1 METPFFLA
9 RLTCTFNYWRYEELR
24 RLSRLI
30 FVTLSVGAIAAG
42 AMAILQSRTL
52 TLESE
57 GSRRVTRNV
66 QTDGYV
72 RLVRRLS
79 DAPCIQGRSWDYG
92 RDYIWVSN
100 GCRAIFEYGR
110 YDDRYDRYDP
120 RYDDRYDRDDR
131 YGRGDERRR
140 DPFGVF
146 GSNRG
151 GQTVRVESEDGRRKE
166 KRVDTR
172 GGVRLVRQLSDRPCT
187 YGRSWGYD
195 RDSIWVDRGCRG
207 VFEVGGRNG
216 NGYGYGRNIP
226 DWFPGRYRG
235 YDNGREFYITIDR
248 DGRVVLRRDYDS
260 RNSRDEFGYYDDR
273 SISVGDWIWDYVQ
286 NGNGIR
292 LNSRSG
298 RHRTIDLR
306 RM

>member
-1 METPFFLA
+1 M
-9 RLTCTFNYWRYEELR
+9 R

-42 AMAILQSRTL
+42 AMAVLQSRTV

-79 DAPCIQGRSWDYG
+79 DSPCIQGRTWDYG

-110 YDDRYDRYDP
+110 YDDRYDRRDDRYDRYDP
-120 RYDDRYDRDDR
+120 RYDDRDDR
-131 YGRGDERRR
+131 YGRGDDRRR
-140 DPFGVF
+140 DPFGIF
-146 GSNRG
+146 GRNNAK
-151 GQTVRVESEDGRRKE
+151 TVKVESEGSRRELKHI
-166 KRVDTR
+166 DTR
-172 GGVRLVRQLSDRPCT
+172 GGVRLIRQLSDRPCT
-187 YGRSWGYD
+187 YGRTWGYD
-195 RDSIWVDRGCRG
+195 RDHIWVQNGCRAI
-207 VFEVGGRNG
+207 FEVGGRNG
-216 NGYGYGRNIP
+216 NGYGYGRNVP

-260 RNSRDEFGYYDDR
+260 RNSRDEYGYYDDR
-273 SISVGDWIWDYVQ
+273 SISVGDWIWDYVRS
-286 NGNGIR
+286 GNGIR
-292 LNSRSG
+292 LQSRSG
-298 RHRTIDLR
+298 RSRAIDLR

>member
-1 METPFFLA
+1 VETPFLLA
-9 RLTCTFNYWRYEELR
+9 RHSGTFNYWRYEELK
-24 RLSRLI
+24 RLSRLM
-30 FVTLSVGAIAAG
+30 FVTLSVGLVAAG
-42 AMAILQSRTL
+42 TLAVQQSQRVTV
-52 TLESE
+52 ESE
-57 GSRRVTRNV
+57 GSRREVRNV
-66 QTDGYV
+66 RTDGYV
-72 RLVRRLS
+72 RLVRQLS
-79 DAPCIQGRSWDYG
+79 DAPCIQGRTWGYG
-92 RDYIWVSN
+92 NDYIWVSN
-100 GCRAIFEYGR
+100 GCRAIFEYGRYNDRNNDR

-120 RYDDRYDRDDR
+120 RYDDRYDRRDD
-131 YGRGDERRR
+131 R
-140 DPFGVF
+140 DPFGVY
-146 GSNRG
+146 GRRNNG
-151 GQTVRVESEDGRRKE
+151 KTVTVESDDGRRKL
-166 KRVDTR
+166 KHIDTR

-195 RDSIWVDRGCRG
+195 QDHIWVDRGCRG

-216 NGYGYGRNIP
+216 YGYGNGRNVP

-260 RNSRDEFGYYDDR
+260 RNSRDEYGYYDDR
-273 SISVGDWIWDYVQ
+273 SINVGDWIWDYVRS
-286 NGNGIR
+286 GNGIR